1 MELNSSKIKELMKEN
16 NLSQNKLAAKVNVS
30 KGTISRVLNGK
41 RRAGRKVIAGLLKT
55 FPEETVKSMFKEKR
69 SKPI

>member
-1 MELNSSKIKELMKEN
+1 MDLNSSKLKELMREN
-16 NLSQNKLAAKVNVS
+16 DLSQNKLAIKVNVS

-41 RRAGRKVIAGLLKT
+41 RGAGRKVISGLLRT
-55 FPEETVKSMFKEKR
+55 FPDETLESLFKEKS

>member
-1 MELNSSKIKELMKEN
+1 MNLNSSKIKELMKHN
-16 NLSQNKLAAKVNVS
+16 NLSQNKLAIKANVS

-41 RRAGRKVIAGLLKT
+41 RGAGRKVITGLLKT
-55 FPEETVKSMFKEKR
+55 FPDETVETLFKEKG

>member
-1 MELNSSKIKELMKEN
+1 MNLNASKLKELMKEKS
-16 NLSQNKLAAKVNVS
+16 LSQNQLAVKANVS

-41 RRAGRKVIAGLLKT
+41 RGAGRKVIAGLLRT
-55 FPEETVKSMFKEKR
+55 FPDETVESLFKEKS

>member
-1 MELNSSKIKELMKEN
+1 MNLNSSKIKELMKHN
-16 NLSQNKLAAKVNVS
+16 NLSQNKLAIKANVS

-41 RRAGRKVIAGLLKT
+41 RGAGRKVITGLLKI
-55 FPEETVKSMFKEKR
+55 FPDETVETLFKEKG

>member
-1 MELNSSKIKELMKEN
+1 MNLNSLKIKELMKEK
-16 NLSQNKLAAKVNVS
+16 NLSQNQLAIKANVS

-41 RRAGRKVIAGLLKT
+41 RGVGRKVIVGFLRT
-55 FPEETVKSMFKEKR
+55 FPDETLESLFKEKG

>member
-1 MELNSSKIKELMKEN
+1 MEINYLKIKELMEEK
-16 NLSQNKLAAKVNVS
+16 NLSQNQLAVKANVS

-41 RRAGRKVIAGLLKT
+41 RGVGRKVIVGFLRT
-55 FPEETVKSMFKEKR
+55 FPDETLESLFKGKG